1 MKIDFSKIKDLSS
14 KKRIEFQDNDKL
26 LLRFIA
32 DNKYIDDITARI
44 LLDKKSDRSFWD
56 RIKKLIS
63 YSYIRK
69 TKIIINS
76 TEWGVKPEQLTVFS
90 LNTQGCRLFN
100 KEKIKTIGVQGEHLK
115 HNLYIYRIAAIIER
129 LRIYDNGEK
138 NELLDYEIEAVLD
151 DYNDERIYIDK
162 KNKYKIRPD
171 ILIRNLNLLIEIE
184 LNIKPDHKH
193 YGKRL
198 FWSQYLKEYDKT
210 VWFVYSQNDKE
221 RLIKIFMNYAGESFK
236 YDSVLDKKM
245 IFSDA
250 ADKNLVVVLDDFF
263 STPETFLSLW
273 TGLN

>member
-1 MKIDFSKIKDLSS
+1 MTIDFSKIKDSLS
-14 KKRIEFQDNDKL
+14 KKRIELQNNDKL
-26 LLRFIA
+26 LLQFIA
-32 DNKYIDDITARI
+32 DNKYIDDVTAKI
-44 LLDKKSDRSFWD
+44 LLNKKSDRAFWD

-63 YSYIRK
+63 YNYIRK
-69 TKIIINS
+69 TRITINS
-76 TEWGVKPEQLTVFS
+76 ADWNAKPELLTAFS
-90 LNTQGCRLFN
+90 LDTQGCKLFG
-100 KEKIKTIGVQGEHLK
+100 KEKIKTVGVQGEHLK
-115 HNLYIYRIAAIIER
+115 HNLYVRRVAAIVER
-129 LRIYDNGEK
+129 FRIDENGNK
-138 NELLDYEIEAVLD
+138 NELLNYETESVLD

-210 VWFVYSQNDKE
+210 VWLVPSQKDKE
-221 RLIKIFMNYAGESFK
+221 RLIKIFTNYAGESFK

-263 STPETFLSLW
+263 SNPETFLKLW

>member
-210 VWFVYSQNDKE
+210 VWLVPSQKDKE

>member
-1 MKIDFSKIKDLSS
+1 MNIDFSKIKDLSS

-32 DNKYIDDITARI
+32 DNKYVDDITARI

-90 LNTQGCRLFN
+90 LDTQGCRLFN

-138 NELLDYEIEAVLD
+138 NELLDYEIEATLD
-151 DYNDERIYIDK
+151 DYTDKGIYIDK
-162 KNKYKIRPD
+162 NNKYKIRPD
-171 ILIRNLNLLIEIE
+171 ILIKNLNILIEVEI
-184 LNIKPDHKH
+184 NIKPNHKH
-193 YGKRL
+193 YGKRM
-198 FWSQYLKEYDKT
+198 FWSQYLKHYDKT
-210 VWFVYSQNDKE
+210 VWLVNSQNDKQS
-221 RLIKIFMNYAGESFK
+221 LIKIFTNYAGESFK
-236 YDSVLDKKM
+236 YDPVLDKKM
-245 IFSDA
+245 ISSDS

-263 STPETFLSLW
+263 ANPTDYLKVW
-273 TGLN
+273 TGLT

>member
-1 MKIDFSKIKDLSS
+1 MTIDFSKIKDSLS
-14 KKRIEFQDNDKL
+14 KKRIELQNNDKL

-32 DNKYIDDITARI
+32 DNKYIDDVTAKI
-44 LLDKKSDRSFWD
+44 LLNKKSDRAFWD

-63 YSYIRK
+63 YNYIRK
-69 TKIIINS
+69 TRITINS
-76 TEWGVKPEQLTVFS
+76 PDWNAKPELLTAFS
-90 LNTQGCRLFN
+90 LDTQGCKLFG
-100 KEKIKTIGVQGEHLK
+100 KEKIKTVGVQGEHLK
-115 HNLYIYRIAAIIER
+115 HNLYIRRVAAIVER
-129 LRIYDNGEK
+129 FRIDENGNK
-138 NELLDYEIEAVLD
+138 NELLNYETESVLD

-210 VWFVYSQNDKE
+210 VWLVPSQKDKE

-263 STPETFLSLW
+263 SNPETFLKLW